1 MKHKVKT
8 QIAATFIGLMLI
20 ALLAIGMIN
29 VFFLENYYISQ
40 KTEVLKTAYSE
51 LEDFDVY
58 GENISDSLSVTSSE
72 NNLSW
77 IVTNSTNSE
86 AKYCGQEREKK
97 QLISSLFGYQTG
109 LEHNNSS
116 DIIEE
121 NELYIIQKS
130 RDKFAG
136 MDYVELWGTLEN
148 GNSCLI
154 RSPLES
160 IRESVDIS
168 NQFLIPVGIVIAL
181 CSAFVILFLTNRLTK
196 PICELTEISQRMAA
210 LDFNAKYNCRGNKNE
225 IDLLGENFNSMSEQ
239 LETTITELKRANL
252 ELERDIADKIK
263 IDEMRKEFLNNVSH
277 ELKTPIALIQGYAE
291 GLKDNINEYDPE
303 SREFYCD
310 VIIDEAG
317 KMNRMVKQL
326 LNLNQLESGQDSV
339 MVEHFDITALV
350 RGVVEKLNILIQQK
364 EANVEIEGEKSL
376 YVWADEFKIEEVV
389 TNFFTNALNHLE
401 GEKRIQIRISRQGK
415 QARVSVFNTGTPIP
429 EEDIDNIWKKFY
441 KVDKARTREYGGS
454 GIGLSI
460 VKAIME
466 SHHQAYGVKNYNNG
480 VEFWFELNCE

>member
-1 MKHKVKT
+1 MKHKLKT
-8 QIAATFIGLMLI
+8 QVAATLIGLMLL
-20 ALLAIGMIN
+20 ALLSIGMIN

-40 KTEVLKTAYSE
+40 KTEVLKKAYSE

-58 GENISDSLSVTSSE
+58 GEDISDSLSVTSSE

-97 QLISSLFGYQTG
+97 QLITSLFGYQTG
-109 LEHNNSS
+109 LEKNNSS
-116 DIIEE
+116 EIIDE
-121 NELYIIQKS
+121 NDLYIIQKS
-130 RDKFAG
+130 KNKFTG
-136 MDYVELWGTLEN
+136 MEYVELWGTLKN

-168 NQFLIPVGIVIAL
+168 NRFLISVGISIVL
-181 CSAFVILFLTNRLTK
+181 CSAFIIVFLTNRLTK
-196 PICELTEISQRMAA
+196 PICELTEISQKMAA

-225 IDLLGENFNSMSEQ
+225 IDVLGENFNSMSEQ
-239 LETTITELKRANL
+239 LEATITELKQANL

-291 GLKDNINEYDPE
+291 GLKDNINEDDPE

-339 MVEHFDITALV
+339 MVEHFDVTALV
-350 RGVVEKLNILIQQK
+350 RGVVEKSDILIQQK
-364 EANVEIEGEKSL
+364 DAKVEIEGEKSL

-389 TNFFTNALNHLE
+389 TNFFTNALNHLD
-401 GEKRIQIRISRQGK
+401 GEKRIQIKIFRLGKKARI
-415 QARVSVFNTGTPIP
+415 SVFNTGTPIP
-429 EEDIDNIWKKFY
+429 ETDIDNIWKKFY

-466 SHHQAYGVKNYNNG
+466 SHHQAYGVRNYNNG

>member
-1 MKHKVKT
+1 MKHKLKT
-8 QIAATFIGLMLI
+8 QVAATFIGLILL
-20 ALLAIGMIN
+20 ALLSIGAIN

-40 KTEVLKTAYSE
+40 KTEVLKKAYSE

-58 GENISDSLSVTSSE
+58 GDDISNSLSVTSSE

-97 QLISSLFGYQTG
+97 QLITSLFGYQTG
-109 LEHNNSS
+109 LEQNSS
-116 DIIEE
+116 SEIIDE
-121 NELYIIQKS
+121 NDLYIIQKS
-130 RDKFAG
+130 KDKFAG
-136 MDYVELWGTLEN
+136 MEYVELWGTLEN

-168 NQFLIPVGIVIAL
+168 NRFLISVGIIIVL
-181 CSAFVILFLTNRLTK
+181 CSACCILFLTNRLTK
-196 PICELTEISQRMAA
+196 PICELTEISQKMAA
-210 LDFNAKYNCRGNKNE
+210 LDFNAKYNCRGVKNE
-225 IDLLGENFNSMSEQ
+225 IDMLGENFNSMSEQ
-239 LETTITELKRANL
+239 LERTITELKQANL

-291 GLKDNINEYDPE
+291 GLRDNINDDDPE

-339 MVEHFDITALV
+339 MVEYFDIMALV
-350 RGVVEKLNILIQQK
+350 RGVVEKSNILVQQK
-364 EANVEIEGEKSL
+364 EARVDIEGEKSL

-389 TNFFTNALNHLE
+389 TNFFTNALNHLD
-401 GEKRIQIRISRQGK
+401 GEKRIQIKIFKKGKKARI
-415 QARVSVFNTGTPIP
+415 SVFNTGTPIP
-429 EEDIDNIWKKFY
+429 ETEVDNIWKKFY

-466 SHHQAYGVKNYNNG
+466 SHHQAYGVTNYNNG
-480 VEFWFELNCE
+480 VAFWFELNCE